1 MSVYRISSN
10 TINDN
15 GVFHL
20 RNREYEMDKVNQQ
33 INTGKKHRL
42 PKENVVDVTQ
52 SMTYH
57 TKIHKIDQYVRNI
70 TDAKNER
77 SLSEIKMNDTI
88 QILQRARELAV
99 QGANGTYSAD
109 DRKAM
114 AVEVDQMLKAVLTNA
129 NSKYKGDYLFSG
141 YQKYT
146 QPFEALEGV
155 VRGADEPM
163 ITKVKYLGDNGVH
176 LREIDAGEHIGV
188 NAPGSE
194 VFWADNHQVY
204 SRFNTRDFRITED
217 QTIMID
223 TVKIKFNAGDNA
235 YAIMDKINKADVAVT
250 ASIDRITGGMI
261 LRSTRPHKMEVSD
274 IEGGTLMQDL
284 GILEKGRPIGPDNFD
299 SSVTE
304 FGGTIFDT
312 LIGLRDAML
321 TNNAEDVGGKF
332 LQNIDESINNLTYNM
347 AKTGSIDNRLT
358 YLEARHGEDKL
369 AFTEALT
376 KSEDVDMAEA
386 ISEMRML
393 DFAQRAALSSL
404 AKLSKTSLM
413 DFI

>member
-99 QGANGTYSAD
+99 QGANGTYSAE

-146 QPFEALEGV
+146 
-155 VRGADEPM
+155 
-163 ITKVKYLGDNGVH
+163 
-176 LREIDAGEHIGV
+176 
-188 NAPGSE
+188 
-194 VFWADNHQVY
+194 
-204 SRFNTRDFRITED
+204 
-217 QTIMID
+217 
-223 TVKIKFNAGDNA
+223 
-235 YAIMDKINKADVAVT
+235 
-250 ASIDRITGGMI
+250 
-261 LRSTRPHKMEVSD
+261 
-274 IEGGTLMQDL
+274 
-284 GILEKGRPIGPDNFD
+284 
-299 SSVTE
+299 
-304 FGGTIFDT
+304 
-312 LIGLRDAML
+312 
-321 TNNAEDVGGKF
+321 
-332 LQNIDESINNLTYNM
+332 
-347 AKTGSIDNRLT
+347 
-358 YLEARHGEDKL
+358 
-369 AFTEALT
+369 
-376 KSEDVDMAEA
+376 
-386 ISEMRML
+386 
-393 DFAQRAALSSL
+393 
-404 AKLSKTSLM
+404 
-413 DFI
+413 

>member
-20 RNREYEMDKVNQQ
+20 RNREYEMDKVSQQ

-70 TDAKNER
+70 NDAANER

-99 QGANGTYSAD
+99 QGSTGTYSAD

-114 AVEVDQMLKAVLTNA
+114 ATEVDQMLKAVLTNA

-146 QPFEALEGV
+146 QPFEVLEGA
-155 VRGADEPM
+155 VRGAGEPM
-163 ITKVKYLGDNGVH
+163 ITQVKYLGDNGVH
-176 LREIDAGEHIGV
+176 QREIDAGETVGV
-188 NAPGSE
+188 VAPGSE
-194 VFWADNHQVY
+194 IFWADNHQVY

-217 QTIMID
+217 QTVMID

-235 YAIMDKINKADVAVT
+235 YAIMDKINKADVAVE

-284 GILEKGRPIGPDNFD
+284 GILEKGRPVGPDNFD

-312 LIGLRDAML
+312 LIGLRNAML
-321 TNNAEDVGGKF
+321 TDNAEDIGGKF
-332 LQNIDESINNLTYNM
+332 LQNIDESISNLTYNM
-347 AKTGSIDNRLT
+347 AKTGSIDNRLS
-358 YLEARHGEDKL
+358 YLKARHGEDKL

-393 DFAQRAALSSL
+393 DFAHRAALSSL